1 MIVISQNGKVAVNI
15 ENLIAIE
22 VQGNYIQAHPSN
34 GGHAIS
40 IGVYGSE
47 EEAQRNFEELMDSI
61 SDSEDPLTEILYM
74 A

>member
-40 IGVYGSE
+40 IGAYGSD
-47 EEAQRNFEELMDSI
+47 EEALNNFDKLMDSI
-61 SDSEDPLTEILYM
+61 NESDDPETEILYM

>member
-22 VQGNYIQAHPSN
+22 VQGNYIQAHSTN
-34 GGHAIS
+34 SSHTIA

-47 EEAQRNFEELMDSI
+47 EEAQDNFDELMDSI
-61 SDSEDPLTEILYM
+61 NDSDDPETEIIYM